1 MTTAQMGL
9 WPRED
14 GGTGQLVGSLGG
26 GAWLGRASRGPEV
39 RGARGTGGTLQRAW
53 CVPRAGGRAVARC
66 RPPSPGKAG
75 FQALVPWASSALL
88 AIFCSA
94 SAVRLPGPFYVGG
107 CAQHRPEL
115 SWARGSRGGC
125 PGRGKEPREVC
136 WVTAV
141 YGEPRVTQLPEAESE
156 AGETL
161 GPPLLAAVCISLC
174 PPLWPASHTPR
185 MGQPSGLHASCGENA
200 GQPHQGRP
208 GRRRPAVPGGDGG
221 PGLLHPAESS
231 QARRW
236 AGRRCEGRPSSPAL
250 VCWPHPGSLVRIWCR
265 QRARLPPCLCPECW
279 NPSAASRTQRA
290 CCLMVRAEAF
300 GLGGTG
306 GAWAPPSASF
316 VLCSRGLMADPWLWD

>member
-9 WPRED
+9 WQRED

-39 RGARGTGGTLQRAW
+39 RGARGTGGTL
-53 CVPRAGGRAVARC
+53 C
-66 RPPSPGKAG
+66 RGHGACPGQGAELSHAAAPPSPGKAG
-75 FQALVPWASSALL
+75 FKALVPWASSALL

-94 SAVRLPGPFYVGG
+94 SAIRLPGPFYVGG

-161 GPPLLAAVCISLC
+161 GSPLRAAVCISLC
-174 PPLWPASHTPR
+174 PPSVACKPHPQDGPTLWAPCQLRRECRAAPPR
-185 MGQPSGLHASCGENA
+185 QA
-200 GQPHQGRP
+200 GPEE
-208 GRRRPAVPGGDGG
+208 A
-221 PGLLHPAESS
+221 
-231 QARRW
+231 
-236 AGRRCEGRPSSPAL
+236 SSPR
-250 VCWPHPGSLVRIWCR
+250 WGWRP
-265 QRARLPPCLCPECW
+265 RAAA
-279 NPSAASRTQRA
+279 PS
-290 CCLMVRAEAF
+290 
-300 GLGGTG
+300 
-306 GAWAPPSASF
+306 
-316 VLCSRGLMADPWLWD
+316 